1 MIIDGMHGEAPGLD
15 LPLLLALEA
24 LIEER
29 SVTRAAVRLARGQP
43 AMSHALRRLRATL
56 SDPVL
61 VRTSAGMTPTPRA
74 LALVARVGPALR
86 ALRAAVADP
95 HAFDAPTAER
105 TFTIVTRDYTEVVLV
120 PALLDEL
127 RREAPGIRVRLVPL
141 GEELPVEELE
151 AGRADLAI
159 GYFGAV
165 PGTLRHQVLLREG
178 FACVMAREHPASRQP
193 LTLERYCRLRH
204 LHVTPSGGGRGLVD
218 TLLDRRGRR
227 RTIVLEIPD
236 FVAVPLICARTDLVA
251 TIPRRIAE
259 ALAATVAIA
268 ASAPPFTLEG
278 FPVAQ
283 VWSPH
288 LQEDA
293 GHRWLRRTIARLLGG
308 PAREGSA
315 KRLPQRSRRR
325 SRGTLS

>member
-1 MIIDGMHGEAPGLD
+1 MHDAHPGLD

-29 SVTRAAVRLARGQP
+29 SVTRAAARLSRGQP
-43 AMSHALRRLRATL
+43 AMSHALRRLRASL

-74 LALVARVGPALR
+74 LALAARIGPALR
-86 ALRAAVADP
+86 ALRTAMADP
-95 HAFDAPTAER
+95 PAFDAATAER
-105 TFTIVTRDYTEVVLV
+105 TFTIATRDYTEVVLL

-141 GEELPVEELE
+141 GEALPVEDLE

-178 FACVMAREHPASRQP
+178 FACVMAEEHPASRRP

-218 TLLDRRGRR
+218 ELLDRRGRK

-259 ALAATVAIA
+259 ALGGTVPIAATP
-268 ASAPPFTLEG
+268 SPFTLEG

-288 LQEDA
+288 LHADP

-308 PAREGSA
+308 PAASGSE
-315 KRLPQRSRRR
+315 KGVTHRSRRGR
-325 SRGTLS
+325 RGTLS